1 MPKNME
7 IAAQFAIGSSTLLS
21 LAIDSMHVL
30 AVSACWLN
38 ELPIFYKFT
47 FFILAAASWIFQRK
61 ACKANKLY
69 LRYTPTNGWAISF
82 DGTGYLDVKINP
94 TTVVGMMVTIL
105 HFNLDSR
112 GKTIVVVKDAMIE
125 DEYRKLIVLLKISG

>member
-1 MPKNME
+1 MSKNPE
-7 IAAQFAIGSSTLLS
+7 SVAQFAIGSSTWLS
-21 LAIDSMHVL
+21 LVIDSLHAL

-38 ELPIFYKFT
+38 ELPIFFRVT
-47 FFILAAASWIFQRK
+47 FFILVAASWIFQRK

-69 LRYTPTNGWAISF
+69 LRYTLANGWAVSF

-105 HFNLDSR
+105 HFDLDNRS
-112 GKTIVVVKDAMIE
+112 KTLVVVKDAMIE